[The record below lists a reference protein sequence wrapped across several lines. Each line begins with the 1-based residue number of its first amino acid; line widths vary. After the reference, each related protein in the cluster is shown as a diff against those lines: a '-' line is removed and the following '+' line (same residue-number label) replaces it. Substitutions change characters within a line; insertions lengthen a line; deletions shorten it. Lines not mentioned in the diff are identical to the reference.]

1 MLLPHLGLL
10 NQRKIVL
17 ASASP
22 RRQQLLQQL
31 HLNFE
36 VVVSNFEEL
45 LPKAQFS
52 GPEGAARYAV
62 ETAKGKV
69 LDVVAMARQDAAA
82 TGARLPDLV
91 IGADTVVEHQG
102 IILEKADS
110 PAAAADMLSRL
121 SGDSHQVHTGVVL
134 ALPNRSEV
142 GEATGPLLRCFH
154 CSTRVE
160 FEALD
165 AALIQD
171 YIQTGEPFGK
181 AGSYGI
187 QGVAGSFVKGIQG
200 CYFNVMGFP
209 LHRFSKE
216 VVLLIQEG
224 LLH

>member
-36 VVVSNFEEL
+36 VSTMPAAMDVVVSSFEEL

-102 IILEKADS
+102 LILEKADS
-110 PAAAADMLSRL
+110 PAAAADMLS
-121 SGDSHQVHTGVVL
+121 
-134 ALPNRSEV
+134 
-142 GEATGPLLRCFH
+142 
-154 CSTRVE
+154 
-160 FEALD
+160 
-165 AALIQD
+165 
-171 YIQTGEPFGK
+171 
-181 AGSYGI
+181 
-187 QGVAGSFVKGIQG
+187 
-200 CYFNVMGFP
+200 
-209 LHRFSKE
+209 
-216 VVLLIQEG
+216 
-224 LLH
+224 